1 MTPER
6 PMTGQGDDGARRRWM
21 SVLALAP
28 SGDLEAAWSALPERP
43 AYRFVRRPEIG
54 LVMVRARA
62 GGSGTRFNLGE
73 MTVSRCTVALPSGAV
88 GQACIGG
95 RRPRHAELAAVFDG
109 LLQDPVSRPRLE
121 VSLVG
126 PLEAAERLRRE
137 TLRARSEPTRVEF
150 FTLVRGED

>member
-1 MTPER
+1 MIDAC
-6 PMTGQGDDGARRRWM
+6 DDAARRRWM

-28 SGDLEAAWSALPERP
+28 TEDLETAWSALPERP
-43 AYRFVRRPEIG
+43 AYRLVRRPEIG

-88 GQACIGG
+88 GQAYVRG

-109 LLQDPVSRPRLE
+109 LLQDPASRPGLE
-121 VSLVG
+121 VRLVG
-126 PLEAAERLRRE
+126 PLETAERERRVALRG
-137 TLRARSEPTRVEF
+137 RSEPTRVEF